1 MLFCSFD
8 VMLSFSL
15 QGEEATVRAA
25 LPALRKSPSW
35 NSTPTVQYSTVGGPA
50 GNQAETAS
58 LAAFE
63 LKLS

>member
-15 QGEEATVRAA
+15 QGEEATARAA

-35 NSTPTVQYSTVGGPA
+35 NSTPTVQYSTVGG
-50 GNQAETAS
+50 TAD
-58 LAAFE
+58 LDTGG
-63 LKLS
+63 LML